1 MEGERNH
8 RLKSVPLNIMFQDL
22 LFGIRVLLKN
32 PGFTAVV
39 VLTLGLGIG
48 ANAALFSVVNSVLL
62 KPLPF
67 PQPEQLIT
75 IDQSKANFE
84 RGAIPYPNFLDMQR
98 ENRTLSSM
106 AISRNTSFT
115 LLGQG
120 EAERV
125 SARMISA
132 DYFKVYDIK
141 PSLGR
146 TFTPEDD
153 HRGSEPVALISER
166 LWTRKFGSA
175 TDVIGKG
182 ITLNDKSYRVVGV
195 IPNSFIFLGINDV
208 FVSIGAWDAP
218 PLQNRGAALGIHGI
232 GRLKQGVSF
241 DQAQAD
247 FTRIMNQLAE
257 SYPATNKGNGAK
269 LTPLKPALVGDVQS
283 VLFLLLGAVGFVLLI
298 ACVNVSNLMLARSK
312 GRAREFAIRAA
323 LGAARWRLLR
333 QSLVESLLLSLA
345 GGIGGL
351 FIALWAT
358 QAALKALPSAL
369 PRAQEVRLD
378 ARVLLFT
385 FVVSVLT
392 GILAGFVPALKA
404 SRWSFNETLKEGGRG
419 ASSARGRAQGFL
431 VAAEMALALVLLI
444 GAGLLLRSLNVL
456 WRVDPG
462 FRPDNVLTFGVTFA
476 PSMGTATA
484 ETTRAQ
490 ARDLSDKL
498 ATMPGVKAASLSL
511 GASPLINEDDI
522 FFWVDGQPTP
532 ASHDD
537 MYMALFYV
545 VEPGYLDAM
554 GLNLKSGRFFVN
566 QDTEKAT
573 RVIVV
578 DETLAHQRFG
588 NENPIGKR
596 IHLDD
601 GQEPLEI
608 IGVVGHVK
616 QWGIDSDHTQSLQA
630 QLYLPF
636 RALPDNQIAGT
647 SGVSV
652 VLRAGESA
660 GTGPAFFNSVRN
672 VVQQHSNQNVIA
684 NAQTMNEVISDSL
697 SERRFSMAIL
707 SAFAAAALL
716 MASLGIYGV
725 ISYLVGQRTH
735 ELGIRLSLGATRWD
749 ILRLVLGDGMKMTI
763 TGVAFGLLA
772 AFGLTRLM
780 TKMLF
785 GVSATDPATFA
796 LISLLLMFVALLAC
810 YVPARRATKVDP
822 LVALRNE

>member
-1 MEGERNH
+1 
-8 RLKSVPLNIMFQDL
+8 MFQDL
-22 LFGIRVLLKN
+22 RNAIRMLLKN

-39 VLTLGLGIG
+39 VVTLALGIG
-48 ANAALFSVVNSVLL
+48 ANAALFSVVNGVLL
-62 KPLPF
+62 NPLPF

-75 IDQSKANFE
+75 IDQSKPNFE
-84 RGAIPYPNFLDMQR
+84 RGAIPYPNFVDMQR
-98 ENRTLSSM
+98 ENRTLSSV

-125 SARMISA
+125 NARMISA

-146 TFTPEDD
+146 TFTQEDD
-153 HRGSEPVALISER
+153 RRGSELVALISER
-166 LWTRKFGSA
+166 LWTGKFSSA
-175 TDVIGKG
+175 TDVIGKA
-182 ITLNDKSYRVVGV
+182 ITLDDKSYRVVGV

-208 FVSIGAWDAP
+208 YVSIGAWDAP
-218 PLQNRGAALGIHGI
+218 LLQNRGAAMGIHGI
-232 GRLKQGVSF
+232 GRLKPGVSF

-257 SYPATNKGNGAK
+257 AYPATNKGNGAK
-269 LTPLKPALVGDVQS
+269 FTPLKPALVGDVQS

-333 QSLVESLLLSLA
+333 QSLVESLLLSLC
-345 GGIGGL
+345 GGIAGL
-351 FIALWAT
+351 FIAVWAT

-369 PRAQEVRLD
+369 PRAQEVGLD
-378 ARVLLFT
+378 TRVLLFT
-385 FVVSVLT
+385 FAVSVLT
-392 GILAGFVPALKA
+392 GILAGFFPALKA

-419 ASSARGRAQGFL
+419 ASSARGRAQGLF
-431 VAAEMALALVLLI
+431 VAGEMALALVLLI

-476 PSMGTATA
+476 PSMRKATA
-484 ETTRAQ
+484 EATRASL
-490 ARDLSDKL
+490 RDLSDKL
-498 ATMPGVKAASLSL
+498 TAMPGVKAGSLSL
-511 GASPLINEDDI
+511 GATPMLNEDDR
-522 FFWVDGQPTP
+522 FFWVDGQPKP
-532 ASHDD
+532 LSQDD

-545 VEPGYLDAM
+545 VEPGYLDAL
-554 GLNLKSGRFFVN
+554 GLKLQSGRFFTD
-566 QDTEKAT
+566 QDTEKST
-573 RVIVV
+573 RVMVV
-578 DETLAHQRFG
+578 DDMLAHQRFG
-588 NENPIGKR
+588 NENPIGRR

-601 GQEPLEI
+601 DQGPYEI

-616 QWGIDSDHTQSLQA
+616 QWGLDSDQTQSLQA
-630 QLYLPF
+630 QFYLPY
-636 RALPDNQIAGT
+636 RAQADNEIAGT
-647 SGVSV
+647 GGVDVVVRADDSG
-652 VLRAGESA
+652 
-660 GTGPAFFNSVRN
+660 GTGPAFFGSLRN
-672 VVQQHSNQNVIA
+672 AVQSHSNQNVIA
-684 NAQTMNEVISDSL
+684 NAKTMNEVISNSL
-697 SERRFSMAIL
+697 SERRFSMMIL

-749 ILRLVLGDGMKMTI
+749 ILRLVLGDGMKMTVA
-763 TGVAFGLLA
+763 GVAIGLFA

-785 GVSATDPATFA
+785 GVSATDPATFV
-796 LISLLLMFVALLAC
+796 LISVLLMFVALLAC
-810 YVPARRATKVDP
+810 YIPARRATKVDP
-822 LVALRNE
+822 LEALRIE

>member
-1 MEGERNH
+1 
-8 RLKSVPLNIMFQDL
+8 MFQDL
-22 LFGIRVLLKN
+22 RNAIRMLLKN

-39 VLTLGLGIG
+39 VVTLALGIG
-48 ANAALFSVVNSVLL
+48 ANAALFSVVNGVLL
-62 KPLPF
+62 NPLPF

-75 IDQSKANFE
+75 IDQSKPNFE
-84 RGAIPYPNFLDMQR
+84 RGAIPYPNFVDMQR
-98 ENRTLSSM
+98 ENRTLSSV

-125 SARMISA
+125 NARMISA

-146 TFTPEDD
+146 TFTQEDD
-153 HRGSEPVALISER
+153 RRGSELVALISER
-166 LWTRKFGSA
+166 LWTGKFSSA
-175 TDVIGKG
+175 TDVIGKA
-182 ITLNDKSYRVVGV
+182 ITLDDKSYRVVGV

-208 FVSIGAWDAP
+208 YVSIGAWDAP
-218 PLQNRGAALGIHGI
+218 LLQNRGAAMGIHGI
-232 GRLKQGVSF
+232 GRLKPGVSF

-257 SYPATNKGNGAK
+257 AYPATNKGNGAK

-333 QSLVESLLLSLA
+333 QSLVESLLLSLC
-345 GGIGGL
+345 GGIAGL
-351 FIALWAT
+351 FIAVWAT

-369 PRAQEVRLD
+369 PRAQEVGLD
-378 ARVLLFT
+378 TRVLLFT
-385 FVVSVLT
+385 FAVSVLT
-392 GILAGFVPALKA
+392 GILAGFFPALKA

-419 ASSARGRAQGFL
+419 ASSARGRAQGLF
-431 VAAEMALALVLLI
+431 VAGEMALALVLLI

-476 PSMGTATA
+476 PSMRKATA
-484 ETTRAQ
+484 EATRASL
-490 ARDLSDKL
+490 RDLSDKL
-498 ATMPGVKAASLSL
+498 TAMPGVKAGSLSL
-511 GASPLINEDDI
+511 GATPMLNEDDR
-522 FFWVDGQPTP
+522 FFWVDGQPKP
-532 ASHDD
+532 LSQDD

-545 VEPGYLDAM
+545 VEPGYLDAL
-554 GLNLKSGRFFVN
+554 GLKLQSGRFFTD
-566 QDTEKAT
+566 QDTEKST
-573 RVIVV
+573 RVMVV
-578 DETLAHQRFG
+578 DDMLAHQRFG
-588 NENPIGKR
+588 NENPIGRR

-601 GQEPLEI
+601 DQGPYEI

-616 QWGIDSDHTQSLQA
+616 QWGLDSDQTQSLQA
-630 QLYLPF
+630 QFYLPY
-636 RALPDNQIAGT
+636 RAQADNEIAGT
-647 SGVSV
+647 GGVDVVVRADDSG
-652 VLRAGESA
+652 
-660 GTGPAFFNSVRN
+660 GTGPAFFGSLRN
-672 VVQQHSNQNVIA
+672 AVQSHSNQNVIA
-684 NAQTMNEVISDSL
+684 NAKTMNEVISNSL
-697 SERRFSMAIL
+697 SERRFSMMIL

-749 ILRLVLGDGMKMTI
+749 ILRLVLGDGMKMTVA
-763 TGVAFGLLA
+763 GVAIGLFA

-785 GVSATDPATFA
+785 GVSATDPATFV
-796 LISLLLMFVALLAC
+796 LISVLLMFVALLAC
-810 YVPARRATKVDP
+810 YIPARRATKVDP
-822 LVALRNE
+822 LEALRIE

>member
-1 MEGERNH
+1 
-8 RLKSVPLNIMFQDL
+8 MFQDL
-22 LFGIRVLLKN
+22 LFAVRMLLKN

-39 VLTLGLGIG
+39 VLTLALGIG
-48 ANAALFSVVNSVLL
+48 ANAALFSVVNGVLL
-62 KPLPF
+62 NPLPF

-75 IDQSKANFE
+75 IDQSKPNFD

-106 AISRNTSFT
+106 AISRNTGFT

-125 SARMISA
+125 NARMISA

-141 PSLGR
+141 PVLGR
-146 TFTPEDD
+146 TFAQEDD
-153 HRGSEPVALISER
+153 HRGAELVALISER
-166 LWTRKFGSA
+166 LWTRKFSSA
-175 TDVIGKG
+175 ADVIGKG
-182 ITLNDKSYRVVGV
+182 ITLDDKSYRVVGV

-208 FVSIGAWDAP
+208 YVSIGAWDAP
-218 PLQNRGAALGIHGI
+218 PLQNRGAAMGIHGI

-241 DQAQAD
+241 DQSQAN

-257 SYPATNKGNGAK
+257 AYPATNKGNGAK
-269 LTPLKPALVGDVQS
+269 LSPLKPALVGDVQS

-323 LGAARWRLLR
+323 LGAARWRLIR
-333 QSLVESLLLSLA
+333 QSLVESLLLSLC
-345 GGIGGL
+345 GGIAGL
-351 FIALWAT
+351 CIAVWAT
-358 QAALKALPSAL
+358 QAVMKSLPSAL
-369 PRAQEVRLD
+369 PRAQEVGLD
-378 ARVLLFT
+378 TRVLVFT
-385 FVVSVLT
+385 FAVSVLAGVLT
-392 GILAGFVPALKA
+392 GFVPALKA

-419 ASSARGRAQGFL
+419 ASSSRGRAQGLF

-476 PSMGTATA
+476 PSMRKATA
-484 ETTRAQ
+484 EATRASL
-490 ARDLSDKL
+490 RDLSDKL
-498 ATMPGVKAASLSL
+498 TAMSGVKAASLSL
-511 GASPLINEDDI
+511 GATPILNEDDR
-522 FFWVDGQPTP
+522 FFWVDGQPKP
-532 ASHDD
+532 VSHDD

-545 VEPGYLDAM
+545 VEPGYLDAL
-554 GLNLKSGRFFVN
+554 GLKLQSGRFFTN
-566 QDTEKAT
+566 QDTEKST

-578 DETLAHQRFG
+578 DDMLAHQRFG
-588 NENPIGKR
+588 HENPIGKR

-601 GQEPLEI
+601 DQGPYEI

-636 RALPDNQIAGT
+636 RAQPDNEIEGT
-647 SGVSV
+647 GGVSV
-652 VLRAGESA
+652 VLRADEAA
-660 GTGPAFFNSVRN
+660 GTGPGFFGSIRN
-672 VVQQHSNQNVIA
+672 IVQSHSNQNVIS

-697 SERRFSMAIL
+697 AARRFSMIIL
-707 SAFAAAALL
+707 GSFAAAALL
-716 MASLGIYGV
+716 LASMGIYGV
-725 ISYLVGQRTH
+725 ISYFVGQRTH
-735 ELGIRLSLGATRWD
+735 ELGIRLALGAKRTD

-763 TGVAFGLLA
+763 VGVAIGLLA

-785 GVSATDPATFA
+785 GVSATDPTTFI
-796 LISLLLMFVALLAC
+796 LISVLLMFVALLAC

-822 LVALRNE
+822 LVALRCE